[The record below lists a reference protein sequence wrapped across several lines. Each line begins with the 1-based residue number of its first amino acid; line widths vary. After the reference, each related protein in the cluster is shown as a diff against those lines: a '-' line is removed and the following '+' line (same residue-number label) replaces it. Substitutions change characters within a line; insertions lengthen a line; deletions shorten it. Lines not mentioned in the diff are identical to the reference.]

1 MKNSTLLLSAGLFIF
16 NYANAQSTLIGD
28 RTSDNIKG
36 NVAHLTQKYYEL
48 VAEEGKDTAEAQYQS
63 TDRNYEVD
71 YTTKGNISAATFYTK
86 GASVEYNFI
95 FKYDNAGN
103 KIQETWFNEEG
114 NLDSR
119 ITRKFSNN
127 GFLMEMKKYDDTT
140 AEYTDKYVYDVDP
153 VGRPLKITHYD
164 GGNALVESTTYIYDG
179 YGNAIEEHNFDAK
192 GKELRKTLC
201 TYDSRHLVTARDIYN
216 GDGSMQSKAKFTYEY
231 RGKLSGEQ
239 IFDNNGKLVE
249 KNTYVYNDQGDKIEW
264 TSFDRTGF
272 VAYKYTYTYEYDA
285 NGNWTK
291 CKEFNKGE
299 ATFVTRRE
307 LKYN

>member
-1 MKNSTLLLSAGLFIF
+1 MKNSTLLLSAGLLFF
-16 NYANAQSTLIGD
+16 GYANAQSTLIGD
-28 RTSDNIKG
+28 RTSENLKG
-36 NVAHLTQKYYEL
+36 NVAHLTQKYYEI
-48 VAEEGKDTAEAQYQS
+48 VKEEGKDTVENPYQNA
-63 TDRNYEVD
+63 DRNYDVS
-71 YTTKGNISAATFYTK
+71 YTPKGGISNATVYFT
-86 GASVEYNFI
+86 GAKVEYNFN

-127 GFLMEMKKYDDTT
+127 GFLMEIKKYDDTT
-140 AEYTDKYVYDVDP
+140 AEYIDKYVYEVDP

-164 GGNALVESTTYIYDG
+164 GENALIESTTFLYDG
-179 YGNAIEEHNFDAK
+179 YGNAIEEHSFDAK

-201 TYDSRHLVTARDIYN
+201 SYDSRHLVTAKDIYN
-216 GDGSMQSKAKFTYEY
+216 GDGSLQSKAKFTYEF

-249 KNTYVYNDQGDKIEW
+249 KNTYVYNDQGDKTEW

-272 VAYKYTYTYEYDA
+272 VAYKYTYSYEYDA
-285 NGNWTK
+285 NGNWVR
-291 CKEFNKGE
+291 CKEFKAGVP
-299 ATFVTRRE
+299 AFVTVRE
-307 LKYN
+307 VKYN